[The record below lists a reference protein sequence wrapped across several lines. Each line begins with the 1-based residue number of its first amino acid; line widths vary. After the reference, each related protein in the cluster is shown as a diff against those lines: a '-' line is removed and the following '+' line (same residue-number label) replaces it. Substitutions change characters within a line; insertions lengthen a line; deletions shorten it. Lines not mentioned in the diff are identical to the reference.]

1 MDPDWKNTID
11 TALNGLIVPKIEFK
25 SGEYFDK
32 AFSSYLI
39 TKEMGKLLQN
49 ETEDEASRFAA

>member
-11 TALNGLIVPKIEFK
+11 TTLSGLIVPKIEFK

-32 AFSSYLI
+32 AFSSYL
-39 TKEMGKLLQN
+39 TKEMDKLLQN